1 MMHRR
6 LRLALVV
13 SGFLVLSLTPLTVQ
27 SDEAEEKPAQ
37 KEPEPVAPAVPTNT
51 GLLLEP
57 PLDLS
62 DFTYDQFVEMMS
74 SVGPEKIRKPWTSPV
89 VTLPK
94 HPRADAK
101 GLTADEVTAYMMQT
115 KTLFDEGKAIPVS
128 DVGLIS
134 TQEDVIRRP
143 MLNHISGFVNDV
155 VRVYLLVQKTSSDQD
170 WGYYSIVQDLTV
182 DPALD
187 YYAHIKESG
196 PHFEGQSCYKCH
208 SSGPLAIHPT
218 REDLVLDAALNA
230 AFNQHIAEQPRSRPH
245 FLTEQPEDHGEP
257 LTLKFC
263 ARCHTQDEDGDR
275 AALFQTHSHPIRV
288 LVDFGYMPPNRRL
301 KPEEIAEL
309 KAWLEE
315 KP

>member
-1 MMHRR
+1 MMLRR
-6 LRLALVV
+6 LRLAFAASGLLGLTLVP
-13 SGFLVLSLTPLTVQ
+13 FTVH
-27 SDEAEEKPAQ
+27 SDEGNQEQ
-37 KEPEPVAPAVPTNT
+37 KEPKPVAPAVPTNT

-62 DFTYDQFVEMMS
+62 DFTYETFVEMMS

-89 VTLPK
+89 VLLPR
-94 HPRADAK
+94 HTRADAK
-101 GLTADEVTAYMMQT
+101 GLTAEEVKAYMMQT
-115 KTLFDEGKAIPVS
+115 KTLFDKGKAIPVS

-143 MLNHISGFVNDV
+143 MLNHISGFENDV

-187 YYAHIKESG
+187 YYAHIRESG

-218 REDLVLDAALNA
+218 REDLVLDAPLNA

-245 FLTEQPEDHGEP
+245 FLTEHPEDHGEP

-263 ARCHTQDEDGDR
+263 VRCHTQDKDGDR
-275 AALFQTHSHPIRV
+275 DALFRTHSHPIRV

-309 KAWLEE
+309 KAWLEVNS
-315 KP
+315 